1 LSLQATA
8 SPAAPAR
15 LFGAFT
21 LIELLVVIAI
31 IAILAAM
38 LLPALSKA
46 KERARRTGCLN
57 NLKQMGLG
65 SQMYADDDKQGAL
78 SNTASFADDD
88 LNWLYPVLIPTLKS
102 YTCPSTQNYIRTNVV
117 SAGKLLDLADNAK
130 TKTGPGTS
138 YEVFGYFRGM
148 KPTLIQKTQNSV
160 RSYAHVHNAFGLQ
173 GMVAGPAAVWL
184 ILDSDD
190 SQSGGIGNYPDASD
204 SHGSVGGNVVFC
216 DGHAE
221 LVRQRHYVY
230 RFELSEDNDRTV
242 P

>member
-1 LSLQATA
+1 MSRRSTA
-8 SPAAPAR
+8 PGTGPFR
-15 LFGAFT
+15 RGGAFT

-38 LLPALSKA
+38 LLPALTKA

-57 NLKQMGLG
+57 NLKQMGVG
-65 SQMYADDDKQGAL
+65 SQLYADEDKKGAL
-78 SNTASFADDD
+78 SNTSSIADDD
-88 LNWLYPVLIPTLKS
+88 LNWLHPGLIPTLKS
-102 YTCPSTQNYIRTNVV
+102 FTCPSTHNFIRTNIV
-117 SAGKLLDLADNAK
+117 SPGRLLDLADNA
-130 TKTGPGTS
+130 TSKTGPGTS

-160 RSYAHVHNAFGLQ
+160 RTYAHFNDAFNLKGRI
-173 GMVAGPAAVWL
+173 AGPADVWL

-204 SHGSVGGNVVFC
+204 SHGSLGGNVAFC

-221 LVRQRHYVY
+221 LVRQRNYVY
-230 RFELSEDNDRTV
+230 RFELSEDNNRSL